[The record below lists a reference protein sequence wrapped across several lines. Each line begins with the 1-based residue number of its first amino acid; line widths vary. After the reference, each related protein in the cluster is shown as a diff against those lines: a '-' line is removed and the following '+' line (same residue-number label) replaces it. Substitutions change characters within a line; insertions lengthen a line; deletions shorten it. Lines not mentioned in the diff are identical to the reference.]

1 MSTPPNP
8 PSSAEP
14 VLIAHHLSKKY
25 GGFVALGGVDLTLRQ
40 GERRAVIGPNGAGK
54 TTFLAILGGQ
64 QAGKAG
70 GTVHFMGRNISG
82 ALPQEIARL
91 GIARTF
97 QISRVFRRLSV
108 LDNVRTALLPSAGK
122 AFSMSGA
129 PLSRLTEP
137 AMKMLTGLG
146 LDRVASSAAET
157 LSLGDR
163 KRLEFGMVLATK
175 PKLLLLDEPTAG
187 MGLHERRGLMELMVE
202 HAGREQITL
211 LFVEHDIDIVFR
223 FADRITVM
231 SRGKVFAEG
240 TPAEIGANAD
250 VQDIYLGTEGAPS

>member
-1 MSTPPNP
+1 MST
-8 PSSAEP
+8 EP
-14 VLIAHHLSKKY
+14 ILVARNVTKQY
-25 GGFVALGGVDLTLRQ
+25 GRFVALGGVDLTLQ
-40 GERRAVIGPNGAGK
+40 PGERRALIGPNGAGK

-64 QAGKAG
+64 QPMGPG
-70 GTVHFMGRNISG
+70 GTVQFAGRDISG
-82 ALPQEIARL
+82 ALPQAIARL

-108 LDNVRTALLPSAGK
+108 LDNVRTALLPSAGRV
-122 AFSMSGA
+122 FSVSEAQLGA
-129 PLSRLTEP
+129 LTKP
-137 AMKMLTGLG
+137 AMTMLAELG
-146 LDRVASSAAET
+146 LDRVANDAAET

-163 KRLEFGMVLATK
+163 KRLEFGMVLATQ

-187 MGLHERRGLMELMVE
+187 MGLSERRSLMELMVE
-202 HAGREQITL
+202 HAGTKKITL

-231 SRGKVFAEG
+231 SRGKIFAEG
-240 TPAEIGANAD
+240 TPAEIGANSA